1 MTRVLRYPLCQKDV
15 VEALLRRPDCPSVD
29 DMHPELPRRIFR
41 PLAHDPPSSQGWKGH
56 HEPLPFLQYLF
67 SHPRIASPDPD
78 SHEGYPLTRAV
89 YAGFIPLIQF
99 LLDHGASPRWKNGL
113 AVLLAIQRKD
123 LPLVK
128 MLVERDSGRKSGTKK
143 RKLTDRLKVH
153 TDMLK
158 VAVKSNARDIVDYLI
173 REKGCVPD
181 IKTLGL
187 IGR

>member
-1 MTRVLRYPLCQKDV
+1 M
-15 VEALLRRPDCPSVD
+15 
-29 DMHPELPRRIFR
+29 
-41 PLAHDPPSSQGWKGH
+41 
-56 HEPLPFLQYLF
+56 
-67 SHPRIASPDPD
+67 
-78 SHEGYPLTRAV
+78 
-89 YAGFIPLIQF
+89 
-99 LLDHGASPRWKNGL
+99 
-113 AVLLAIQRKD
+113 
-123 LPLVK
+123 PLVK

-153 TDMLK
+153 SDMLK